1 MSDASTVVPSRTL
14 AIISNQHLM
23 WLGLQKIFESRET
36 VRIVVRLNLKMTSAV
51 LLAKR
56 QPDVFILDME
66 TEQDAIGTIRQI
78 RESAP
83 KSKIV
88 LLGGFEDTN
97 RMREAFECGIDG
109 VILKIQPPAVVL
121 AAIEALY
128 SDANNQAPVKRHNV
142 VDVTMRATAQQEVD
156 PNAQPFVWLDG
167 LTERQ
172 REIINL
178 VGQGLS
184 NKDIADQLCI
194 SDSTVR
200 HHLTS
205 IFDKVG
211 VPNRQKLL
219 IHTHHFRSSPV

>member
-14 AIISNQHLM
+14 AIISNQHLV

-36 VRIVVRLNLKMTSAV
+36 VRIVVRLHSKMTSAV
-51 LLAKR
+51 LLAER
-56 QPDVFILDME
+56 RPEVFILDME
-66 TEQDAIGTIRQI
+66 TEQNAVSTIREI
-78 RESAP
+78 RESTP

-88 LLGGFEDTN
+88 LLSGFKDTN
-97 RMREAFECGIDG
+97 RTREAFECGIDG
-109 VILKIQPPAVVL
+109 IILKIQPPAVVI

-128 SDANNQAPVKRHNV
+128 SDANNRAPVKRHNV
-142 VDVTMRATAQQEVD
+142 VDVTMRTAPQEVD
-156 PNAQPFVWLDG
+156 PNAQPFVWPDG

-172 REIINL
+172 REIIKL

-200 HHLTS
+200 HHLTG

>member
-14 AIISNQHLM
+14 AIISNQHLVR
-23 WLGLQKIFESRET
+23 LGLQKIFESRET
-36 VRIVVRLNLKMTSAV
+36 VGIVVRLHSKMTSAV
-51 LLAKR
+51 LLAER

-66 TEQDAIGTIRQI
+66 TEQDAVSTIEQI

-88 LLGGFEDTN
+88 LLCGLEDSDRT
-97 RMREAFECGIDG
+97 RKAFECDVDG
-109 VILKIQPPAVVL
+109 VILKVQPPAVVL

-128 SDANNQAPVKRHNV
+128 SNANNQAAVKRHNV
-142 VDVTMRATAQQEVD
+142 VDVAMRTTAQQEANPD
-156 PNAQPFVWLDG
+156 AQPFVWPDG

-172 REIINL
+172 REIIKL

>member
-1 MSDASTVVPSRTL
+1 MSDVSTIVPSRTL
-14 AIISNQHLM
+14 AIISSQHLVG
-23 WLGLQKIFESRET
+23 LGLEKIFESKKT
-36 VRIVVRLNLKMTSAV
+36 VRIVVQPHLRMTSAAR
-51 LLAKR
+51 LAER
-56 QPDVFILDME
+56 PPDVFILDME
-66 TEQDAIGTIRQI
+66 TEQDAAGTIKQI

-88 LLGGFEDTN
+88 LLCGLEAGDRT
-97 RMREAFECGIDG
+97 RKAFECGVDG

-128 SDANNQAPVKRHNV
+128 SDAHNQAAAKRHHVVNGAMRTTAPQNV
-142 VDVTMRATAQQEVD
+142 DSHT
-156 PNAQPFVWLDG
+156 QPFVWPDG

-172 REIINL
+172 REIIKL

-184 NKDIADQLCI
+184 NKDVADRLCI

-200 HHLTS
+200 HHLTG

-219 IHTHHFRSSPV
+219 IHTHHNRSSPV